1 MSVSQ
6 YKFVSPGVFVSEID
20 NSQLPKTS
28 NKLGPVIIGRSE
40 RGPSMRPVRV
50 ESFSEFIEIFG
61 NPIPGGQG
69 GDVWR
74 DGNYTAPTYG
84 PYAAQ
89 AWLKNNSPLTYVRLL
104 GFSHT
109 NATAAGAAGWTT
121 KDTSGNTTG
130 LGVQDTNG
138 GAYGLFIIAS
148 SSYGVLSGSTG
159 LTGTDTS
166 PATGS
171 LAAVWYVNQGSIGLT
186 GSYPGTGGSGATTAS
201 GSAVMVQS
209 VGANKEFKVVLR
221 DKNSSVVSTT
231 TFNFN
236 RDSQKFIR
244 KVFNTNPT
252 LTNLSVTQGA
262 NTASYWLGPTYETFL
277 DNTVSSGSTAGDCFG
292 IILGLKNSTTE
303 GSNFKVSAQPAK
315 TGWFFSQDLQSVTG
329 SSNSYQPEN
338 MTKLFRFLCLDTGE
352 WTQSNIKI
360 SIQDV
365 KASTNPFD
373 LYGTF
378 TVVLRKADDTDNAV
392 RVIERFSECSL
403 NPFSPNYIAK
413 KVGDKYLT
421 WDDTERRYREYGNY
435 NNLSK
440 FVRVEMNSDVDQ
452 GAVNAECLPF
462 GVYGPVRFKGF
473 GLVSGSTDT
482 LVYGANTSGA
492 TAFANAMAEGGTSL
506 VRADVNGSQVFNPG
520 NLAFTG
526 SFLFPALTIRSASS
540 DGGMAS
546 PKDAYWGL
554 QTTISNTNTRYDAAY
569 KDVVRMLPSGYN
581 DTLADNTVTEYSW
594 IVTLDNVAKTSSTA
608 THAVY
613 VSGSRAT
620 GYSLTAQ
627 GSNNYKAVLDAGFD
641 RFTTPL
647 YGGFDGLDITEKD
660 PFNNTDLAGGSETTN
675 YAFNSV
681 KRAMDCLADPEM
693 VECNMMSYPGLTH
706 DGLTAHLLNIC
717 SDRADAFCVID
728 LPGGYVPPS
737 ENGNGDSSVGNRGD
751 VDTTVSNLLGRGV
764 NNSYGGAY
772 YPWVQAKDTITGA
785 TLWVPPSIAAI
796 GTMGSSEAK
805 SEIWF
810 APAGFNRG
818 GLSDGAA
825 GIPIVGVKEKL
836 TVKQRDKLYAA
847 NINPIASFPSEGI
860 VIFGQKTL
868 QVTPSALD
876 RINVRRMLIH
886 VKKEISRM
894 AATIL
899 FDQNVKAT
907 WNRFIGKADPFLR
920 TVKVRF
926 GLVDYKIVL
935 DETTTTPDLI
945 DRNVLYAKIFLK
957 PAKAIEYIALD
968 FNITGQGASFID

>member
-1 MSVSQ
+1 MSVQQ
-6 YKFVSPGVFVSEID
+6 YKLVSPGVFVNEID
-20 NSQLPKTS
+20 NSQLPKTA
-28 NKLGPVIIGRSE
+28 NKLGPVIIGRAE

-50 ESFSEFIEIFG
+50 ESFSEFVEIFG

-89 AWLKNNSPLTYVRLL
+89 AWLKNNTPLTFVRLL

-109 NATAAGAAGWTT
+109 NATAAGQAGWTT

-130 LGVQDTNG
+130 LGVQDSNG
-138 GAYGLFIIAS
+138 GAYGLFIVPS
-148 SSYGVLSGSTG
+148 SSYGVLSFAGGVDST
-159 LTGTDTS
+159 
-166 PATGS
+166 PPTGS
-171 LAAVWYVNQGSIGLT
+171 LAAIWYVNQGSITLT
-186 GSYPGTGGSGATTAS
+186 GSLPGTDQNGATTIS
-201 GSAVMVQS
+201 GSNVLVQS
-209 VGANKEFKVVLR
+209 IGASKEFKAVLR
-221 DKNSSVVSTT
+221 DRNSNVVSTT

-244 KVFNTNPT
+244 RVFNTNPT

-262 NTASYWLGPTYETFL
+262 NTASYWLGPTFESFV
-277 DNTVSSGSTAGDCFG
+277 DNTISSGSTAGDCFG
-292 IILGLKNSTTE
+292 IIMGLKNSTTE
-303 GSNFKVSAQPAK
+303 GSDFKFDAQAAR
-315 TGWFFSQDLQSVTG
+315 TGWFFGQDLQSVTG
-329 SSNSYQPEN
+329 SANSYQPEN
-338 MTKLFRFLCLDTGE
+338 MTKLFRLLCHDTGE
-352 WTQSNIKI
+352 WTQANIKI

-392 RVIERFSECSL
+392 RVIERFSECNL

-413 KVGDKYLT
+413 KIGDKYLS

-435 NNLSK
+435 DNKSK

-452 GAVNAECLPF
+452 GAVNSELLPF
-462 GVYGPVRFKGF
+462 GVYGPTRFKGF

-482 LVYGANTSGA
+482 LVYGANHSGDAAFA
-492 TAFANAMAEGGTSL
+492 TAFAEGGTST
-506 VRADVNGSQVFNPG
+506 VRSAVIGSQVFNPG

-526 SFLFPALTIRSASS
+526 SFKFPSLLIRSASS
-540 DGGMAS
+540 DNDTAN

-554 QTTISNTNTRYDAAY
+554 QTTISNANSRYDASY
-569 KDVVRMLPSGYN
+569 KDLVRPLPDGYN
-581 DTLADNTVTEYSW
+581 DTLADNSVTEYSW
-594 IVTLDNVAKTSSTA
+594 IFTLDDLAKTSSTN

-627 GSNNYKAVLDAGFD
+627 GSTNYKAVLDAGFD
-641 RFTTPL
+641 RFTSPL
-647 YGGFDGLDITEKD
+647 YGGFDGLDITEKE
-660 PFNNTDLAGGSETTN
+660 PFNNTDLAGGTETTN

-681 KRAMDCLADPEM
+681 KRSMDCLADAEV

-706 DGLTAHLLNIC
+706 DGLTTHLLNIC
-717 SDRADAFCVID
+717 SDRGDALCVID
-728 LPGGYVPPS
+728 LAGGYVPPS
-737 ENGNGDSSVGNRGD
+737 ENANGDSSTGNRGD
-751 VDTTVSNLLGRGV
+751 VDTTVSNLLGRGI
-764 NNSYGGAY
+764 NNSYGCAH

-785 TLWVPPSIAAI
+785 TLWLPPSIAAI
-796 GTMGSSEAK
+796 GTMGSSETK

-825 GIPIVGVKEKL
+825 GIPIIGVKEKL

-868 QVTPSALD
+868 QVVPSALD

-886 VKKEISRM
+886 IKKELSRM
-894 AATIL
+894 AAQIL

-907 WNRFIGKADPFLR
+907 WNRFISKADPFLR
-920 TVKVRF
+920 TVKIRF
-926 GLVDYKIVL
+926 GLVDYKLVL
-935 DETTTTPDLI
+935 DEATTTPELI
-945 DRNVLYAKIFLK
+945 DRNIVYGKVFLK
-957 PAKAIEYIALD
+957 PAKAIEFIVLD
-968 FNITGQGASFID
+968 FNVTNQGASFAD